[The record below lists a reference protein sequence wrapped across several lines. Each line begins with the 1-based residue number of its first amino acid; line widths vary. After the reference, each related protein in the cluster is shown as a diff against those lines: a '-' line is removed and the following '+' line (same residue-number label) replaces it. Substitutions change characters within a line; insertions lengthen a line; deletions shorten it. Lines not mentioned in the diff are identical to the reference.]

1 MSFKMKGSPAK
12 MGTIQGTAGH
22 SSALKKREDDIN
34 KLLEKRNRLKE
45 KKEKREEKG
54 KNTRRIDKRIE
65 RNQDKINKNP
75 DAIKWKEDAEAKDEG
90 IETVLNDD
98 GTEMTEQ
105 QMEEADRKKRK
116 EEAKKKKDKDKD
128 ETVEKD
134 EEPLEKEQEWK
145 APKKDD
151 TPPWMRERLGPTKMK
166 GSPAKDRRNP
176 PHRPHPDHHEGEEND
191 GGADPNVAPRVE
203 VRRAKEEN
211 TAYIEASDKKKAK
224 LDKAYD
230 KRTKLKEEG
239 GDVKGSDKVDRKYR
253 KIQNKIN
260 RLSGSKV
267 RHRKNILTGGKYK
280 KKIKK

>member
-116 EEAKKKKDKDKD
+116 E
-128 ETVEKD
+128 
-134 EEPLEKEQEWK
+134 
-145 APKKDD
+145 
-151 TPPWMRERLGPTKMK
+151 
-166 GSPAKDRRNP
+166 
-176 PHRPHPDHHEGEEND
+176 
-191 GGADPNVAPRVE
+191 
-203 VRRAKEEN
+203 
-211 TAYIEASDKKKAK
+211 
-224 LDKAYD
+224 
-230 KRTKLKEEG
+230 
-239 GDVKGSDKVDRKYR
+239 
-253 KIQNKIN
+253 
-260 RLSGSKV
+260 
-267 RHRKNILTGGKYK
+267 
-280 KKIKK
+280 